1 MASVIFKTEELTT
14 LPESGEKYV
23 IYIVGTSL
31 YIWDGT
37 QFVQIGGSSF
47 DPTEEIVIYSEQDIY
62 IESDVGINL
71 DGETLAINADYI
83 NINSYQWKKA
93 LGLAGNSLTLTL
105 DEIYTF
111 NIIRYND
118 VDYMDIFI
126 PCFWLGTNSGTVNC
140 SMTFTAMEYQTING
154 LYDAAASA
162 SLERVKVDN
171 RGTTVRILKPS
182 GISSNQIYGICR
194 LSATISK
201 TS

>member
-1 MASVIFKTEELTT
+1 MSVIYKTVELSA

-47 DPTEEIVIYSEQDIY
+47 DPTEEIDIYSEQDIY
-62 IESDVGINL
+62 IESDTGISL
-71 DGETLAINADYI
+71 DCETLAINADYI

-105 DEIYTF
+105 DDIYTF
-111 NIIRYND
+111 HILTYND

-154 LYDAAASA
+154 LFNATASA
-162 SLERVKVDN
+162 SLEQVKVDN
-171 RGTTVRILKPS
+171 RGTTIRILKPS
-182 GISSNQIYGICR
+182 GISMNQVYGICR
-194 LSATISK
+194 LSATITKS
-201 TS
+201 S

>member
-1 MASVIFKTEELTT
+1 MSVIYKTVELSA
-14 LPESGEKYV
+14 LPESGAKSV

-31 YIWDGT
+31 YIWNGT

-47 DPTEEIVIYSEQDIY
+47 DPTEEIFISSEQDIY
-62 IESDVGINL
+62 IESDTQIDLDCENL
-71 DGETLAINADYI
+71 VINADYI

-105 DEIYTF
+105 DDIYTF
-111 NIIRYND
+111 NILTYND

-154 LYDAAASA
+154 LFDATASA

-171 RGTTVRILKPS
+171 RGTTIRILKPS
-182 GISSNQIYGICR
+182 GISMNQIYGICR
-194 LSATISK
+194 LSATITK